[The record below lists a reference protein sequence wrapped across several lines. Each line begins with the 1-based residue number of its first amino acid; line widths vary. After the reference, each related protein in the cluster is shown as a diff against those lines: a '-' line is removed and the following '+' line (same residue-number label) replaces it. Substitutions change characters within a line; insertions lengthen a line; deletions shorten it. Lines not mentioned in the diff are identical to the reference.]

1 MSLKETLGKV
11 SGKAVLL
18 GNEAIARGAL
28 EAGLAVATAYP
39 GTPSTEI
46 VEALASV
53 ARDVDIYV
61 EWSVNE
67 KVAYEVAYAAATVGC
82 RALVAMKHVG
92 LNVAADPFM
101 SSAYT
106 GVEESL
112 VVVSADD
119 PSMWS
124 SQNEQDNRIYGLH
137 AYVPVLEPGTP
148 AEAKDLTVYAFELS
162 SRMKHPVLLRSTT
175 RISHTRAV
183 VELGPIRKPV
193 RRSVYEKNPS
203 KYVLVPAHA
212 RRLKLELLERW
223 AKIEE
228 EVSRCPFNRVEGSRD
243 AKVAV
248 VASGISYA
256 YVREALEE
264 LKLLDDVKLI
274 KISTPVP
281 LPRKFVLEA
290 LQGVE
295 RALVVEE
302 LEPVVEMQLR
312 SLLHREKMG
321 IDVVGKDLVGYP
333 YEMTL
338 SRALKAVANFL
349 GISYDLP
356 EPAAPRDYVEGK
368 VFTRPPQL
376 CPGCP
381 YRPLYYALRKVAD
394 KVMASKG
401 RDREPIFCGDIGCYT
416 LGLNPPFRAQDT
428 CIEMG
433 GSIGMANGFAKTVTN
448 RVPIAIIGD
457 STFYHAGMPPLLN
470 AVYNRNPLLV
480 IVLDNRVTAMTGHQ
494 PNPSTG
500 LTAMGE
506 KTVAVPAESIAEAMG
521 VEFVKVV
528 DPFNIEETE
537 KVLEEA
543 LDYVERNR
551 APAVIVSRRL
561 CALVAVRNARR
572 RGISVPRYVVDE
584 EKCRACGVCYTRF
597 ACPAIR
603 PRDPPRDRR
612 ALIDPELCT
621 GCGVCVSVCPFEA
634 IKPVNPRD
642 AEKFLEDVWR

>member
-1 MSLKETLGKV
+1 MSLKETLGRA

-28 EAGLAVATAYP
+28 EAGLAVAAAYP

-53 ARDVDIYV
+53 AKDVGIYV

-67 KVAYEVAYAAATVGC
+67 KVAYEVAYAAATTGC

-137 AYVPVLEPGTP
+137 AYIPVLEPGTP
-148 AEAKDLTVYAFELS
+148 SEAKDLTVYAFELS

-183 VELGPIRKPV
+183 IELGPIRNPV
-193 RRSVYEKNPS
+193 RRSTYEKNPS
-203 KYVLVPAHA
+203 RYVLVPAHA
-212 RRLKLELLERW
+212 RRLRLELLERW
-223 AKIEE
+223 NRIEE
-228 EVSRCPFNRVEGSRD
+228 ELCRCPFNRVEGARD
-243 AKVAV
+243 SNVAIL
-248 VASGISYA
+248 ASGISYA
-256 YVREALEE
+256 YAREALENLE
-264 LKLLDDVKLI
+264 LLDRVKLI

-281 LPRKFVLEA
+281 LPKKFVLEA
-290 LQGVE
+290 LQGVD
-295 RALVVEE
+295 RVLVLEE

-312 SLLHREKMG
+312 SLLHREKLQ

-333 YEMTL
+333 YEMTM
-338 SRALKAVANFL
+338 SRAIAAISKFL
-349 GISYDLP
+349 NIEYRGP
-356 EPAAPRDYVEGK
+356 EPAASPDYVNSK
-368 VFTRPPQL
+368 VFHRPPQL

-381 YRPLYYALRKVAD
+381 YRPLYYALRRVSD
-394 KVMASKG
+394 KVMATKG
-401 RDREPIFCGDIGCYT
+401 KDREPIFCGDIGCYT

-433 GSIGMANGFAKTVTN
+433 GSIGMANGFAKTVAN
-448 RVPIAIIGD
+448 RVPMAIIGD
-457 STFYHAGMPPLLN
+457 STFYHAGLPGLLN
-470 AVYNRNPLLV
+470 AVYNRNPILV

-500 LTAMGE
+500 FTAMGE
-506 KTVAVPAESIAEAMG
+506 KTVVVPAERIASAMG

-537 KVLEEA
+537 KVIEEA
-543 LDYVERNR
+543 MDYVERNGL
-551 APAVIVSRRL
+551 PALIVSRRL

-572 RGISVPRYVVDE
+572 RGIDIPRYVVDE
-584 EKCRACGVCYTRF
+584 DRCRACGICYTRF

-603 PRDPPRDRR
+603 PRDPEKDRR
-612 ALIDPELCT
+612 AFIDPELCT
-621 GCGVCVSVCPFEA
+621 GCGVCVSVCPFNA
-634 IKPVNPRD
+634 IKPLDPSK
-642 AEKFLEDVWR
+642 AKAFLEEVWR